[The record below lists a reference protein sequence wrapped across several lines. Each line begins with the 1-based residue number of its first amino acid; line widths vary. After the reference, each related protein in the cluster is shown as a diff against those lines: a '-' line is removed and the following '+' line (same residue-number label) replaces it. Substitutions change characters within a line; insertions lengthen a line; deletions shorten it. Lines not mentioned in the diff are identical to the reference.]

1 MNSKQK
7 GDLAVAK
14 AIAYYMESGNEVL
27 LPIGD
32 KRPYDLV
39 IEIKNK
45 LKKVQCKY
53 TSSKT
58 RHGRYQAPLR
68 VMGGNQSFYKAKSY
82 KKGDFD
88 MLFVLTSDGDLYEI
102 PSSITDNLKT
112 CIVLGEKCK
121 DYKVMFNN

>member
-14 AIAYYMESGNEVL
+14 AIAFYMENENEVL

-39 IEIKNK
+39 VEVDNE

-58 RHGRYQAPLR
+58 KYNRYQVPLR
-68 VMGGNQSFYKAKSY
+68 VMGGNQSYLTARSY

-88 MLFVLTSDGDLYEI
+88 VLFVLTASGDLYAI
-102 PSSITDNLKT
+102 PSHITNKLK
-112 CIVLGEKCK
+112 CYIVLGEKCK
-121 DYKVMFNN
+121 EYKI